1 MCVGRTNRRKSDT
14 DRMKRSRSRAW
25 HVRRL
30 VITTA
35 IVCACNTPRTK
46 VHAQPVE
53 PRAGLALTTSPRHV
67 YKENDGRDGKGKTE
81 SAVFRIVVRGSKGLV
96 SEPQG
101 ATVELRSAGAVV
113 KTIHYSA
120 AAITA
125 IHGFEDTPYSD
136 DHDALYVV
144 RFVMKE
150 PVALAV
156 DSAMVTLEA
165 GGTSSSVVVPIG
177 VYAQKTGLH
186 FPLRGDFMIVTGHAT
201 SEGGH
206 EERSQNFAFDAVG
219 LGPHLE
225 LLRGDGTK
233 NTDFVGYGLDV
244 LAPADGVVVYTRNDV
259 ADNPARGNQDFGAL
273 LLLPDPPWGVA
284 GNCVVIDHQD
294 GEFSLLAH
302 MQPGSVRV
310 KKGDRVKQGD
320 LLGKLGNSG
329 ATTGPHLHYH
339 LMDGPTLLRSDGL
352 PARFED
358 TCVPVP
364 KPGQWCDAK

>member
-1 MCVGRTNRRKSDT
+1 
-14 DRMKRSRSRAW
+14 
-25 HVRRL
+25 
-30 VITTA
+30 
-35 IVCACNTPRTK
+35 VCACSAPRSPQ
-46 VHAQPVE
+46 VDAGAGE
-53 PRAGLALTTSPRHV
+53 PRLRLVLTTSPRHV
-67 YKENDGRDGKGKTE
+67 YKENDGRDGKGTTE
-81 SAVFRIVVRGSKGLV
+81 SAVFRIVVRGPTGPGSD
-96 SEPQG
+96 PQG

-120 AAITA
+120 AALTA
-125 IHGFEDTPYSD
+125 VHGFEDTPYSD
-136 DHDALYVV
+136 DHDALYAV
-144 RFVMKE
+144 RLLMKE

-165 GGTSSSVVVPIG
+165 GGTSSSLVVPIG
-177 VYAQKTGLH
+177 VYVQKTSLH
-186 FPLRGDFMIVTGHAT
+186 FPIRGDFMIVTGHAT
-201 SEGGH
+201 AEGGH
-206 EERSQNFAFDAVG
+206 QERSQNFAFDAVG

-244 LAPADGVVVYTRNDV
+244 LATGDGVVVYARNDV
-259 ADNPARGNQDFGAL
+259 ADNPANGNQDFGAL
-273 LLLPDPPWGVA
+273 LLLPDPPWGIA
-284 GNCVVIDHQD
+284 GNCIVIDHQN

-310 KKGDRVKQGD
+310 KKGDYVRQGD
-320 LLGKLGNSG
+320 VLGKLGNSG

-352 PARFED
+352 PARFTN

-364 KPGQWCDAK
+364 KPGQWCDAQ